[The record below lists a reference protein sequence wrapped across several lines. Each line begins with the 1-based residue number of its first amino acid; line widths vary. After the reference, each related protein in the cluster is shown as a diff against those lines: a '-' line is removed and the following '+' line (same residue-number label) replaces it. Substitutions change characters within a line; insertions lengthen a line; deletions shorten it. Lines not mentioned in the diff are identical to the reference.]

1 MLAKFFQAQFK
12 FPVKDDWTKQVR
24 LDLQDFCI
32 QEDLDW
38 IRSKSVD
45 SFKRLVKKKAKH
57 YALEEFLKKKTSHS
71 KLDNL
76 EFDEL
81 KIQKYLV
88 SGLVSANQGKTLLKF
103 RSRMAKYDDNYGS
116 SETPCKLCQNHPDR
130 QADIFQCDFNKTM
143 VENSDD
149 AEDYRTL
156 FQKEIKIETIR
167 NLEAIYKR
175 RLERLD

>member
-1 MLAKFFQAQFK
+1 M
-12 FPVKDDWTKQVR
+12 
-24 LDLQDFCI
+24 
-32 QEDLDW
+32 
-38 IRSKSVD
+38 
-45 SFKRLVKKKAKH
+45 
-57 YALEEFLKKKTSHS
+57 KKKTSHS

-103 RSRMAKYDDNYGS
+103 RSRMAKYDDNYGL
-116 SETPCKLCQNHPDR
+116 SETPCKLCQNHPDH
-130 QADIFQCDFNKTM
+130 QADIFMCDFNKNK